1 MSSLNPTSSQMMVD
15 TGESEHENVIS
26 LYTLNSHSASL
37 SPTAFNPLARA
48 PHGVLKYPVSPESE
62 SSMET
67 VNKRVR

>member
-1 MSSLNPTSSQMMVD
+1 MFSLNPTISQMMVE
-15 TGESEHENVIS
+15 TGESEHKNVIP

-48 PHGVLKYPVSPESE
+48 PHGVLKYPVSPELE

-67 VNKRVR
+67 VTKRVR

>member
-15 TGESEHENVIS
+15 TGESEHENV
-26 LYTLNSHSASL
+26 NSHSASL